1 MWIDLEITA
10 HLSQKLPADLLFS
23 ILKSGKFITE
33 VQTTMASLSFVRHE
47 LTSPTDPRPPATRDP
62 VPVLALLA
70 PTPRMPPRSAAA
82 PGRGRRICGRR
93 SGTSRLPGFRVRP
106 NARRGTRRGAASPR
120 GRSDLRRAPP
130 AVRTPSHTDMSRDP
144 RTFSRRGSPAGT

>member
-47 LTSPTDPRPPATRDP
+47 LTSDI
-62 VPVLALLA
+62 LL
-70 PTPRMPPRSAAA
+70 PSPFPHSPIEFRTPHDSMVGHFCPNVKQISAA
-82 PGRGRRICGRR
+82 GRRQSRDRRTRRNQTRR
-93 SGTSRLPGFRVRP
+93 SVFPKRP
-106 NARRGTRRGAASPR
+106 LNGY
-120 GRSDLRRAPP
+120 DKL
-130 AVRTPSHTDMSRDP
+130 
-144 RTFSRRGSPAGT
+144 